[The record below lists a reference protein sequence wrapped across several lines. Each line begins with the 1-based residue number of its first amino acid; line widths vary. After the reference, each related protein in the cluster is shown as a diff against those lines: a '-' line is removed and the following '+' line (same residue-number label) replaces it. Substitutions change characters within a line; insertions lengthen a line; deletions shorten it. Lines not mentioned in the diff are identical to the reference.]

1 MLACRREDAN
11 GISQRKVASEFRD
24 LEQCGR
30 LTFIR
35 RTEEAETVAT
45 EIERRLQN
53 LGIVLPGLPAPG
65 GNFVPAKTVGSVVYL
80 SGVISTNAEG
90 VITGTVGLD
99 RTVDEGY
106 GAARACALTQLAV
119 LKRHLGSLDAVK
131 AVVGVNGY
139 VNAVAGFADSPKV
152 INGVSDLL
160 VEVLGEAGHHV
171 RAAIGVSALPR
182 NALVEVQMTVEIE
195 R

>member
-1 MLACRREDAN
+1 
-11 GISQRKVASEFRD
+11 VAP
-24 LEQCGR
+24 
-30 LTFIR
+30 
-35 RTEEAETVAT
+35 
-45 EIERRLQN
+45 EIERRLQD

-80 SGVISTNAEG
+80 SGVISTNVAG

-99 RTVDEGY
+99 RTVDQGY
-106 GAARACALTQLAV
+106 AAARACALTQLAV
-119 LKRHLGSLDAVK
+119 LKHHLGSLDAVK
-131 AVVGVNGY
+131 GVVGVNGY
-139 VNAVAGFADSPKV
+139 VNAVAGFRDSPKV
-152 INGVSDLL
+152 INGASDLL
-160 VEVLGEAGHHV
+160 MEVLGEAGRHV